1 MDMMIREAVQ
11 TDAQSIWRLNCDGMG
26 YSYPLDSTRKNLENL
41 LQSAADKIFVAVMDG
56 QVVGYVH
63 ANDYQVLYAPHMK
76 NIMGIAVNRDY
87 QHRGI
92 GSALLRQVEQWAR
105 QTGAAGVRLV
115 SGATRTGAHAFYH
128 QCGYLGDK
136 AQLNLK
142 KMF

>member
-1 MDMMIREAVQ
+1 
-11 TDAQSIWRLNCDGMG
+11 
-26 YSYPLDSTRKNLENL
+26 
-41 LQSAADKIFVAVMDG
+41 
-56 QVVGYVH
+56 
-63 ANDYQVLYAPHMK
+63 MK

-128 QCGYLGDK
+128 QCGYSGDK